1 MWSTNNKIK
10 LNKKKQKIIMQD
22 LSTTLLV
29 LRPKNPI
36 PFLVDVLQSIE
47 DVDDENLDYFVRIF
61 FLS

>member
-1 MWSTNNKIK
+1 
-10 LNKKKQKIIMQD
+10 MQD

-61 FLS
+61 FF